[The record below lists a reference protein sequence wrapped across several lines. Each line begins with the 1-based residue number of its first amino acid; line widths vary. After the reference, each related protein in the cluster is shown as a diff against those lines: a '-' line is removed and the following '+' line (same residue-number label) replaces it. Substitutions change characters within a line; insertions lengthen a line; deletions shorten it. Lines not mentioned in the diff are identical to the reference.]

1 MNISKLKVERVKQG
15 LTQGEL
21 ADLSNVNVNAIV
33 RLEKG
38 QLENARFRTLIKV
51 SRALGKS
58 IQELFL
64 DEEER

>member
-1 MNISKLKVERVKQG
+1 MKITNLRIERLKKG

-21 ADLSNVNVNAIV
+21 AILSNVSVNAIV
-33 RLEKG
+33 RLEQG
-38 QLENARFRTLIKV
+38 QLENARFGTLIKV

-64 DEEER
+64 DEEEI

>member
-21 ADLSNVNVNAIV
+21 ADLSDVNVAAIV

-38 QLENARFRTLIKV
+38 QLENARFGTLIKV

>member
-38 QLENARFRTLIKV
+38 QLEKARFGTLIKV